1 MRRVKPSKQVE
12 KKPKEIKKP
21 KEEIKSPDNR
31 LSQSIKQAKEMLSQ

>member
-31 LSQSIKQAKEMLSQ
+31 LSQSIKQAKEMLS

>member
-12 KKPKEIKKP
+12 KKSKEIKKP